1 MVRFCDFS
9 KVEDAGQMRQ
19 MVLDLLTD
27 TGFRRQVADSRND
40 MYVRDGIEGCIA
52 VTSSLVA
59 MFCPSGN
66 ASFRLM
72 DIDNVI
78 IDGSLLEVTL
88 KNKACVVVKLT
99 NASRV
104 QGG

>member
-9 KVEDAGQMRQ
+9 KMEDVEQMRQ

-27 TGFRRQVADSRND
+27 TGFHRQVADSKND
-40 MYVRDGIEGCIA
+40 MYVHDEIEGCVA

-66 ASFRLM
+66 VSFRLR
-72 DIDNVI
+72 DIDNAI
-78 IDGSLLEVTL
+78 IDGSVLEITL
-88 KNKACVVVKLT
+88 KNKACVVIKLT
-99 NASRV
+99 NA
-104 QGG
+104 